1 MRRLALALIVG
12 LWPALAGAQVGPSS
26 GGSSS
31 PSGAAGGDLSGS
43 YPNPSVA
50 KVNGQTVTLGGALTT
65 SGAFATTITTTA
77 TTNST
82 LPAGTHTLAGLDVA
96 QTWTGIQQFNANQ
109 LTVAGSTGLLT
120 INCAATC
127 GTNTLTLP
135 AGTTDFSATGGA
147 SQVVKQTSAGG
158 ALTVA
163 TVNFTDLAGNI
174 SPAQLVTSALGF
186 TAPVNLGISATAT
199 VNVLTIALMGA
210 NGSDP
215 SASNP
220 VYIPFRS
227 TTLATGTPVWRTQT
241 AALSIATPAS
251 AATLGSSSSNVP
263 FRFWI
268 VLLYDGSTL
277 DIGLIN
283 CSTFT
288 TTAANIYTLNE
299 GVLQTSTVLNGSST
313 AAGTVYSGTARTSF
327 AMRIVGYLDYGSGLA
342 TAGTY
347 ASSPTTVQLMG
358 PGIKRPGDVI
368 QRVLTSSSSTVTV
381 TAATTL
387 TTTNVTA
394 NITPS
399 ATPNLIRTATSGTLV
414 VVGTAVADITTTA
427 QIYRGSTAIGKLALG
442 GVVDG
447 TPLASTDN
455 LPIALEWLDG
465 PASVSAQTYAVK
477 IQNSATTA
485 STSGS
490 FPSSSGGTMIL
501 EEIQG

>member
-1 MRRLALALIVG
+1 MKILIALLLSTSLAF
-12 LWPALAGAQVGPSS
+12 AQTGPNTS
-26 GGSSS
+26 GSAA
-31 PSGAAGGDLSGS
+31 PSGTAGGDLSGT
-43 YPNPSVA
+43 YPSPSVA

-65 SGAFATTITTTA
+65 SGAFATTITSTA

-96 QTWTGIQQFNANQ
+96 QTWTAIQQFNANQ
-109 LTVAGSTGLLT
+109 LTIAGTTGLLT

-127 GTNTLTLP
+127 GTNTLTFP

-147 SQVVKQTSAGG
+147 SQVVKQTSSGG
-158 ALTVA
+158 AFTVA
-163 TVNFTDLAGNI
+163 TENFTDLAGTI
-174 SPAQLVTSALGF
+174 APAQLVTSAFGF
-186 TAPVNLGISATAT
+186 TDPVNLGITATASG
-199 VNVLTIALMGA
+199 NVLTVALKGA

-227 TTLATGTPVWRTQT
+227 TTLTTGTPVWRTQT
-241 AALSIATPAS
+241 AALSIATAAS
-251 AATLGSSSSNVP
+251 GATLGSVNTNVP

-277 DIGLIN
+277 DIGIIN

-299 GVLQTSTVLNGSST
+299 GILATSTILNGSST
-313 AAGTVYSGTARTSF
+313 AAGTIYSGTARTSF
-327 AMRIVGYLDYGSGLA
+327 AMRVIGYLDYSAGLT

-347 ASSPTTVQLMG
+347 ASSPTTVQLRG
-358 PGIKRPGDVI
+358 PSVPLPGAVV
-368 QRVLTSSSSTVTV
+368 QRVLTSSTSTTTV

-399 ATPNLIRTATSGTLV
+399 TTINLVRAAASGTLV
-414 VVGTAVADITTTA
+414 IVGTAVADITTTA

-455 LPIALEWLDG
+455 LPIALEWIDG

-477 IQNSATTA
+477 IQNSGTTA